1 LNRNNLMIMTEH
13 DEIANNLITEE
24 IGEALLRL
32 G

>member
-1 LNRNNLMIMTEH
+1 MIMTEH
-13 DEIANNLITEE
+13 DEVANNLISEE

>member
-1 LNRNNLMIMTEH
+1 MTEH
-13 DEIANNLITEE
+13 DEVANNLISEE

>member
-1 LNRNNLMIMTEH
+1 MTEH